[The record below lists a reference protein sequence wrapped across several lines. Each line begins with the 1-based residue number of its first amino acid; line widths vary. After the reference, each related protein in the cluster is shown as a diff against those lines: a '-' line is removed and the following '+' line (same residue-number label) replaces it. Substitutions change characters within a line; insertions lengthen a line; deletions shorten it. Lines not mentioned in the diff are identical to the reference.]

1 MKKID
6 YKKEFHSLYTPS
18 TKSISIVEVPS
29 MSYVLIDGK
38 GDPNTVKEYGEAV
51 EALYIVSYTIKF
63 FYKKQKNGIDYTVL
77 PLEGLWW
84 VPNMEQF
91 SSKKKE
97 DWLWRMM
104 IMQPEF
110 VTAEVF
116 KNAVE
121 IVRQKKN
128 PVALDKLTFGTYDE
142 GKCAQILH
150 VGPYSAEGPTID
162 RLHTFI
168 AKQGYTRTGK
178 HHEIYLND
186 PRKSASEKLKTI
198 IRQPVV
204 IK

>member
-1 MKKID
+1 
-6 YKKEFHSLYTPS
+6 
-18 TKSISIVEVPS
+18 
-29 MSYVLIDGK
+29 
-38 GDPNTVKEYGEAV
+38 
-51 EALYIVSYTIKF
+51 IKF

>member
-51 EALYIVSYTIKF
+51 EALYAVSYTIKF